1 MKTRHRI
8 LLVIILI
15 ISVLV
20 RIGAVFIMGDQVVE
34 LPGTSDQISYHNL
47 ALRVINGY
55 GFTFGQNW
63 WPATKAGEPTAHWS
77 YLYTFYLVIVYT
89 IFGPHP
95 LVARLIQAFI
105 VGILH
110 PYLAYLLGNRLFPSA
125 GKIAGLI
132 AASWTTFYTYFIY
145 YSSALMTESFY
156 ITVILGSLYLS
167 ISLVESLTNK
177 SAKNW
182 QLYSVSLGLMLGLA
196 VLLRQLYL
204 LFIPFLFAWI
214 WWATRSK
221 RRFAIK
227 TMAISGII
235 VLAIILPFTL
245 YNYSRFHRFVLLNN
259 NAGYAFYWA
268 NHPYYGTHFIPI
280 LPSEKYTELL
290 PIGLEGL
297 DEAALDQELLHRG
310 IQFVLDDP
318 VRYMLLSLSRIPS
331 FFEFWPS
338 LNDNIISNIARVGG
352 FGILLPFVIYGL
364 ILAVVKEA
372 PGGKTISIFIAS
384 PMFLIMLF
392 SIFYTI
398 LHLLIWA
405 LIRYRLPVDAVLI
418 LFSGPAVIDVSG
430 RIHSK
435 LVMQSQTKQ
444 TVPPGI

>member
-1 MKTRHRI
+1 
-8 LLVIILI
+8 
-15 ISVLV
+15 
-20 RIGAVFIMGDQVVE
+20 
-34 LPGTSDQISYHNL
+34 
-47 ALRVINGY
+47 
-55 GFTFGQNW
+55 
-63 WPATKAGEPTAHWS
+63 
-77 YLYTFYLVIVYT
+77 
-89 IFGPHP
+89 
-95 LVARLIQAFI
+95 
-105 VGILH
+105 
-110 PYLAYLLGNRLFPSA
+110 
-125 GKIAGLI
+125 
-132 AASWTTFYTYFIY
+132 
-145 YSSALMTESFY
+145 MTESFY

-196 VLLRQLYL
+196 VLLRQLSL